1 LKSTQLIY
9 GNAPTHNLEPPRN
22 GAGVIIEE
30 KQREHIMYT
39 NYTKAE
45 RIEAAESALYNWACG
60 NFTTKNVKHH
70 CEALGFTID
79 FRQPD
84 AGDWMEAFYSDG
96 SAITLRV

>member
-1 LKSTQLIY
+1 MQ
-9 GNAPTHNLEPPRN
+9 
-22 GAGVIIEE
+22 
-30 KQREHIMYT
+30 T

-70 CEALGFTID
+70 CAALGFTID

-84 AGDWMEAFYSDG
+84 AGDWMEATYSDG
-96 SAITLRV
+96 SAITLKV